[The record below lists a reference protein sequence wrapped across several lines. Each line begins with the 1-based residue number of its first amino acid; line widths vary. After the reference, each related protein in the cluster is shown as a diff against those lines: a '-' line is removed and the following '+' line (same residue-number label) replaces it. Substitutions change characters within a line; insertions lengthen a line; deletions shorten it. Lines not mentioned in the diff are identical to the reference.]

1 MVKRFLTAAMVFA
14 LIFATLPAARAGV
27 FDDACSFQLAKAVKL
42 GRGATVTSGI
52 AGQIGGKAEMSTERE
67 CDPNCENCDKKTGEC
82 LRCKEN
88 YYLYDNACHDCPQY
102 AKCDGTPDFTCPVP
116 EYFKEGFLCHK
127 CADLI
132 PHCVACVN
140 ETKCTA
146 CEAPY
151 VLSDDGTACVE
162 PPTCAGTV
170 AKDESV
176 AMATDAATFAEAL
189 KSSKN
194 VIFIAN
200 DISGVAS
207 VNLGSNLG
215 SKNISGAASVNL
227 GSKKL
232 VGPKYFS
239 DIAICKTEATPTVSF
254 TKTAKMT
261 ISGGE
266 INQISLKFGL
276 NNSKETALSGSGTI
290 KDASVSAEMVYAVVA
305 STGKITLD
313 GNVVLTAEK
322 GNNDRYANQM
332 NLQAKDGNVEIK
344 GKTTL
349 KGSGSDYGISLANT
363 ANVTVAKGGELH
375 MDMPNIFVG
384 VDLDDNS
391 TFTANGPVIFDSPAS
406 SAIGYIS
413 TGNPVISLNAN
424 GNYIKTTYSGLMQ
437 SAGTINVNGST
448 TIECIT
454 GTGKNDCESC
464 GCKAIDSHETY
475 SSSVNYVTINA
486 PLTLINFKRK
496 QGDTYPTISG
506 DDILSMVGGTLKI
519 NDVIESKA
527 GYGKVLIN
535 GENQTMS
542 AKGAILGAS
551 YLYGYGKQFNV
562 SAGARMKIGGVCKKA
577 SSSGTIK
584 DVTYDKAATT
594 PPAPFNSGC

>member
-170 AKDESV
+170 AKDETV
-176 AMATDAATFAEAL
+176 AMATDAATFAEAV

-200 DISGVAS
+200 D
-207 VNLGSNLG
+207 
-215 SKNISGAASVNL
+215 ISGAASVNL

-239 DIAICKTEATPTVSF
+239 DIAMCKTEATPTVSF

-313 GNVVLTAEK
+313 GNVVLTTEK
-322 GNNDRYANQM
+322 DNNDGYANQM

-349 KGSGSDYGISLANT
+349 KGNSSYGISIANS

-375 MDMPNIFVG
+375 MDMPYIFVG

-406 SAIGYIS
+406 SAIGYIT
-413 TGNPVISLNAN
+413 TGKPVISLNAN
-424 GNYIKTTYSGLMQ
+424 GNIIQATYSGLMLT
-437 SAGTINVNGST
+437 SGTLNINGST
-448 TIECIT
+448 TIEFVSKPNST
-454 GTGKNDCESC
+454 DNSSK
-464 GCKAIDSHETY
+464 KAFSMHEVYSDS
-475 SSSVNYVTINA
+475 VIFLNINA
-486 PLTLINFKRK
+486 PVTITGLTKRHDDK
-496 QGDTYPTISG
+496 YPGSTGDE
-506 DDILSMVGGTLKI
+506 ILEMIGGTLSI
-519 NDVIESKA
+519 NAEINNKS
-527 GYGKVLIN
+527 GIGKVFIN
-535 GENQTMS
+535 GEPQGMS
-542 AKGAILGAS
+542 GKGAILGVS
-551 YLYGYGKQFNV
+551 YMYGYDRPFNV
-562 SAGARMKIGGVCKKA
+562 SAGARLQIGGVCKKA
-577 SSSGTIK
+577 ATSGSMKLSYDNGIK
-584 DVTYDKAATT
+584 A
-594 PPAPFNSGC
+594 PIAPFNSGC

>member
-102 AKCDGTPDFTCPVP
+102 AKCDGTPAFTCPVP

-170 AKDESV
+170 AKDETV
-176 AMATDAATFAEAL
+176 AMATDAATFAEAV

-200 DISGVAS
+200 DISGVATTD
-207 VNLGSNLG
+207 
-215 SKNISGAASVNL
+215 L

-239 DIAICKTEATPTVSF
+239 DIAMCKTEATPTLGFGGSSNLTMAGGSIEQLSVSF
-254 TKTAKMT
+254 ATPDVNA
-261 ISGGE
+261 I
-266 INQISLKFGL
+266 
-276 NNSKETALSGSGTI
+276 SGSGTI
-290 KDASVSAEMVYAVVA
+290 NNATITSGKTKNVISASGKMTLSGSTKIVSSDENTSSTLRTTEA
-305 STGKITLD
+305 SDTFEITNGSTSFD
-313 GNVVLTAEK
+313 GNV
-322 GNNDRYANQM
+322 
-332 NLQAKDGNVEIK
+332 
-344 GKTTL
+344 
-349 KGSGSDYGISLANT
+349 S
-363 ANVTVAKGGELH
+363 TVAYINEGTLSITSSGTFVSNAKAYNVVYLYGGKL
-375 MDMPNIFVG
+375 I
-384 VDLDDNS
+384 
-391 TFTANGPVIFDSPAS
+391 ANGPIKTYSVATYALQQWGVHAKTKPSM
-406 SAIGYIS
+406 
-413 TGNPVISLNAN
+413 TLNAS
-424 GNYIKTTYSGLMQ
+424 GNVLTSYYDGFYATDGSIT
-437 SAGTINVNGST
+437 VNGST
-448 TIECIT
+448 TINFVPNPNPSDGSAKT
-454 GTGKNDCESC
+454 GFDM
-464 GCKAIDSHETY
+464 HEVYTN
-475 SSSVNYVTINA
+475 SVIALNINA
-486 PLTLINFKRK
+486 PITITGLTKRHDDK
-496 QGDTYPTISG
+496 YPSSTGDE
-506 DDILSMVGGTLKI
+506 ILHMIGGNLQ
-519 NDVIESKA
+519 
-527 GYGKVLIN
+527 IN
-535 GENQTMS
+535 GEINNKSGIGKVFINGEPQGMS
-542 AKGAILGAS
+542 GKGAILGVS
-551 YLYGYGKQFNV
+551 YMYGYDRPFNV
-562 SAGARMKIGGVCKKA
+562 SAGARLQIGGVCKKA
-577 SSSGTIK
+577 ATSGSMKLSYDNGIK
-584 DVTYDKAATT
+584 A
-594 PPAPFNSGC
+594 PIAPFNSGC

>member
-1 MVKRFLTAAMVFA
+1 MCLKYAIRMEGVMMKRFLTVTAVFA
-14 LIFATLPAARAGV
+14 LCFAALPAARAGV
-27 FDDACSFQLAKAVKL
+27 FDDAGSFQLAKAVKL
-42 GRGATVTSGI
+42 GRGATVTSNL
-52 AGQIGGKAEMSTERE
+52 AGQIGGKAEMSTEKD
-67 CDPNCENCDKKTGEC
+67 CDPNCANCDKKTGTC
-82 LRCKEN
+82 LRCEEN

-102 AKCDGTPDFTCPVP
+102 AKCDGTSDFTCPVP

-132 PHCVACVN
+132 PHCTACVN

-162 PPTCAGTV
+162 APTCAGTV

-189 KSSKN
+189 QSSKN

-200 DISGVAS
+200 DISGATT
-207 VNLGSNLG
+207 
-215 SKNISGAASVNL
+215 VNL

-239 DIAICKTEATPTVSF
+239 DIAMCKTEATPTVSF
-254 TKTAKMT
+254 AKTAKMT

-276 NNSKETALSGSGTI
+276 DNSKETAVSGSGTI
-290 KDASVSAEMVYAVVA
+290 KDASISAEMVYAVVA
-305 STGKITLD
+305 STDKITLD

-322 GNNDRYANQM
+322 DNDDGYANQM
-332 NLQAKDGNVEIK
+332 NLLAKDGNIEIK

-349 KGSGSDYGISLANT
+349 KGNSSYGIHISKN
-363 ANVTVAKGGELH
+363 ANVTVAKSGELR

-384 VDLDDNS
+384 VDLDDNGV
-391 TFTANGPVIFDSPAS
+391 FTANGPVIFDSPAS
-406 SAIGYIS
+406 SAIGYIAI
-413 TGNPVISLNAN
+413 GKPVISLNAN
-424 GNYIKTTYSGLMQ
+424 GNYIKTTYSGFMQ
-437 SAGTINVNGST
+437 TAGTININGST
-448 TIECIT
+448 TVECIT
-454 GTGKNDCESC
+454 GTGKNDCETC
-464 GCKAIDSHETY
+464 GCNAIDSHETY
-475 SSSVNYVTINA
+475 SNSVNYVTINA
-486 PLTLINFKRK
+486 PLTLLNFKRK

-506 DDILSMVGGTLKI
+506 DEILSMVGGTLKI
-519 NDVIESKA
+519 NDVIESTA
-527 GYGKVLIN
+527 GAGKVLIN

-542 AKGAILGAS
+542 ANGAILGAS
-551 YLYGYGKQFNV
+551 YLFGYGKQFNV

-584 DVTYDKAATT
+584 DVTYDKPAKT